1 MGAGHGGCREPH
13 RTSNAPR
20 ACQGMHGCSR
30 GLPLLTL
37 CVTQTSALR
46 EIVETWEESSGGFL
60 PTPERRRGPKGDP
73 GERGPPGKEVCAGY
87 SSGEGLF
94 CGGCG

>member
-1 MGAGHGGCREPH
+1 MGAGHGGCGEPH
-13 RTSNAPR
+13 GPSNAPR
-20 ACQGMHGCSR
+20 AGQGGCSC

-37 CVTQTSALR
+37 HVTQTSALR

-60 PTPERRRGPKGDP
+60 PAPERRRGPKGDP

-87 SSGEGLF
+87 SSGERLF
-94 CGGCG
+94 HGWYR